1 MEEVKL
7 VQLNQEK
14 LLESIAEI
22 INQKIEESLSNFQ
35 KQENESSDQF
45 GFLTRKETA
54 EMLQVSYNTIHDWV
68 RMGILKQ
75 YKIGNRTFFKRE
87 EIIESLNSSQKKTA

>member
-22 INQKIEESLSNFQ
+22 INQKIKESLSNF
-35 KQENESSDQF
+35 ESREDNTDQF

-54 EMLQVSYNTIHDWV
+54 KMLHVSYNTIHDWV
-68 RMGILKQ
+68 KMGILKQ
-75 YKIGNRTFFKRE
+75 YKISNRTYFKRE
-87 EIIESLNSSQKKTA
+87 EIIETLNSSQKKTA